1 MRYKDYGMLSLERCA
16 AILKSG
22 DCKLDS
28 GTLKELRDYLYQLA
42 SIQMVNENEEADIDQ
57 IKNYQS

>member
-1 MRYKDYGMLSLERCA
+1 MLSLERCA
-16 AILKSG
+16 AILKGS
-22 DCKLDS
+22 DCKLDN

-42 SIQMVNENEEADIDQ
+42 SLQVMNENEEADIDQ